1 MQVPM
6 KKLFTNYNFEFDK
19 NERKILKTFCNQN
32 LKQIQGDNKYFSEV
46 KVFNSI
52 VDKLNQDTEVIKLT
66 KDERTRLKYQLEE
79 NVKFLDKKMKK
90 SWFLKKWLYR
100 SMLAQYE
107 NILENHFKG

>member
-1 MQVPM
+1 M

-19 NERKILKTFCNQN
+19 NEKKILKTFCNQN
-32 LKQIQGDNKYFSEV
+32 LKQIQGDNKYFNEA

-52 VDKLNQDTEVIKLT
+52 VNKLNQDSETIKLT
-66 KDERTRLKYQLEE
+66 KEERTKLKYQLEE
-79 NVKFLDKKMKK
+79 NVKFLDKKVKK

>member
-1 MQVPM
+1 M

-19 NERKILKTFCNQN
+19 NEKKILKTFCNQN
-32 LKQIQGDNKYFSEV
+32 LKQIQGDNKYYNEV

-52 VDKLNQDTEVIKLT
+52 VNKLEQDAETIKLT
-66 KDERTRLKYQLEE
+66 KDERTRLKYQIEE
-79 NVKFLDKKMKK
+79 NVKFLDKKLKK

-100 SMLAQYE
+100 SMLTQYE